1 MHEKTPLHTPALRS
15 ETGPVWFS
23 FADSEGS
30 GTHFFTFV
38 PYQRRFLIIR
48 RFSRGDP
55 WGGRESPANRG
66 IRRAI
71 GRPRGGPGP
80 TLPTGAQE
88 RPAPPFVQNLR
99 PSGAQLG
106 SLLELVQQI
115 VAVEVSP
122 AVHKHT
128 ILWIELPDSV
138 ASPVVINEQSARQ
151 LVRAQEFYRGSRI
164 QLSLGAS
171 LVAHEAHPTSQG
183 KPGHQQQNGS

>member
-48 RFSRGDP
+48 RFSRADP

-88 RPAPPFVQNLR
+88 RPAPPICPKPAPIRRATGQPPGTGAADRRRRGQPGR
-99 PSGAQLG
+99 PQTHDTL
-106 SLLELVQQI
+106 
-115 VAVEVSP
+115 
-122 AVHKHT
+122 
-128 ILWIELPDSV
+128 DR
-138 ASPVVINEQSARQ
+138 ASR
-151 LVRAQEFYRGSRI
+151 
-164 QLSLGAS
+164 
-171 LVAHEAHPTSQG
+171 
-183 KPGHQQQNGS
+183 